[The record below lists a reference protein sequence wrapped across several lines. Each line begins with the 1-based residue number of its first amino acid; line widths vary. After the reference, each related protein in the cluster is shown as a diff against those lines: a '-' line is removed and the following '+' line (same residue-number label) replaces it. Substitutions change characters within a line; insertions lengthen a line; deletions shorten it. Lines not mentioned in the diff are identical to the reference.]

1 MRRAFVLAVLLLLVA
16 VVVGVVLQGSS
27 GETPAPPVEAAN
39 RPTTTA
45 PSAPETPPRPAD
57 EAPVADSPT
66 PAPPPP
72 APVPPEDPRSVEA
85 RGTVRGRVLDA
96 DGRPVEG
103 ATVAAVAAHVI
114 VIGSITETTNYQ
126 HIGFVPVLATTDA
139 EGRYELARVPMGGA
153 YQIHAAAPNQGG
165 SSRVDV
171 HVADETPVVA
181 PDLAFKRRAS
191 LTVTIL
197 GPDGARVDDAELS
210 IDWWR
215 GSSAPSRVAGVHRVD
230 PIEPRSWTLV
240 ATKAPFGCASEH
252 VEIAPGA
259 AAVVTLRLS
268 EGGESVTGV
277 VVDDAGAPIAG
288 ASVRVKERS
297 SIFDSGFYNE
307 EEERPT
313 RVVGISQGV
322 ATTDAEGRFR
332 VAGLRRGLHEVA
344 VAADGHHGTREST
357 LMAVSE
363 DVRFALLMAPSE
375 DVRFVLARHAAATL
389 RLVPTGGAPLPTE
402 LALRSVLA
410 PVRMDRFIERGA
422 VVRDWKAPWNE
433 GVARFTGLL
442 AGPGSVRAHAAG
454 FVPVERAVD
463 PKPGDV
469 LELGEAV
476 LAPSLA
482 LTGRVVDPDGR
493 PIVGATVFRHDRTAA
508 ATTDERGVFRLL
520 DQPPGDVGV
529 HADAHGFAGV
539 NAAGAS
545 GGDAAA
551 FVVTLQRAA
560 IFRGR
565 VLDQNGR
572 PCPETELAIFT
583 SPIGPRQ
590 PCVGDCFTDHRGVFE
605 RELAPGKYRIGTG
618 WDARSLGTP
627 KGEEFELKP
636 GETSWIVLRR

>member
-1 MRRAFVLAVLLLLVA
+1 MRQFGVKHAAVAAALVVL
-16 VVVGVVLQGSS
+16 VGVATWLGNSESPSVDR
-27 GETPAPPVEAAN
+27 APPGVDRSA
-39 RPTTTA
+39 PTTTA
-45 PSAPETPPRPAD
+45 PSSPATPPRPAD
-57 EAPVADSPT
+57 EAPVAESPT
-66 PAPPPP
+66 PATPAP
-72 APVPPEDPRSVEA
+72 APVPPEDPRAVEA
-85 RGTVRGRVLDA
+85 RGTVRGRVVDA

-114 VIGSITETTNYQ
+114 VTGSITETTNYQ
-126 HIGFVPVLATTDA
+126 HIGFVPLLAKTDA

-153 YQIHAAAPNQGG
+153 YQIHAAAPNQAG

-357 LMAVSE
+357 LMA
-363 DVRFALLMAPSE
+363 PSE
-375 DVRFVLARHAAATL
+375 DVRFELARHAAATL
-389 RLVPTGGAPLPTE
+389 RLVPSGGAPLPTE

-410 PVRMDRFIERGA
+410 PVRSGRFIEKGA

-469 LELGEAV
+469 LDLGEAV

-508 ATTDERGVFRLL
+508 AATDERGVFRLL

-529 HADAHGFAGV
+529 HADAHGFAGA

-545 GGDAAA
+545 GGDAAE

-572 PCPETELAIFT
+572 PCPETELAIFV
-583 SPIGPRQ
+583 SPVAERAA
-590 PCVGDCFTDHRGVFE
+590 CVGDCFTDHRGVFE